1 MADTSLFGRLRRLF
15 STDVIIRNIGG
26 NQLKIADINL
36 SFRKMLEEQGFDSI
50 KYFNAADTPATE
62 ETTDA
67 FSYILFKP
75 EQFKLLNAVEFDD
88 KDPRPNFEQGGKVL
102 KVLNKR
108 KAA

>member
-1 MADTSLFGRLRRLF
+1 MGILNEDRMSEKDKLVKR
-15 STDVIIRNIGG
+15 
-26 NQLKIADINL
+26 LKIADINL

-50 KYFNAADTPATE
+50 KYLNAADTPSTE
-62 ETTDA
+62 ETADA

>member
-1 MADTSLFGRLRRLF
+1 MIKYDTNKFP
-15 STDVIIRNIGG
+15 
-26 NQLKIADINL
+26 
-36 SFRKMLEEQGFDSI
+36 FRKMIEEQGFDSI
-50 KYFNAADTPATE
+50 KYFNAPDTPSTSIVE
-62 ETTDA
+62 DDDA